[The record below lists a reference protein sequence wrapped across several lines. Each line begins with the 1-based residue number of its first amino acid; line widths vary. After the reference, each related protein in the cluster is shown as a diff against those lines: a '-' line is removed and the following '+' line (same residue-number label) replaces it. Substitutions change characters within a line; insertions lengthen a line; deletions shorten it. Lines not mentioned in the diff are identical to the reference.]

1 MFETYIP
8 GFSNTLTFQ
17 PELTGGGPAYTTI
30 TPDFM
35 PEPAEGPAPAAMT
48 PQEEFQA
55 RVRQIEAM
63 VPGTQAAQPPSIRP
77 SPSAPPMMSAPGAYV
92 PGFTPMLLNQATPER
107 ASMLPFAPEAPARAS
122 TPAPAP
128 EAPARA
134 STPAADLGA
143 LAGLAIN
150 PMFIGTGLSGQPTQQ
165 AADLFIDPATGLTL
179 SKPRTVEL
187 DETGSLVR
195 EITPEGSVPGV
206 YFTDNRGISA
216 TAGLGK
222 GARFTP
228 LNPNAV
234 YTVINQRTGEVV
246 STGTG
251 AEGLK
256 AAQRATAELSKAGR
270 KSDWA
275 VVMNDAATG
284 APKVVANVDPRP
296 SAFGQFADVA
306 LPIAGAFLA
315 PITLGASAALG
326 AAAGSGLSSVAQGRS
341 LENTLLRAA
350 IAAGST
356 YAGNQLFGPVAGAKA
371 GAKVGSVAGQA
382 AGQAA
387 GKVAGQAIIDAA
399 GNMILPVGG
408 SILGSAAGSAIGAG
422 AGSLLGSAI
431 GSGPSAPRVPEPAR
445 QPVQV
450 TPEGEMILTAP
461 TTAPAVPT
469 GGALPFATAG
479 AGALAQPGVDAA
491 INSIKQQIEQ
501 KQAEQKPENEIVVRP
516 TDTFEEAFA
525 PLLAPGVGALNIP
538 ENEIVVTTSGKAPT
552 SFDKQPTLPLAPTL
566 PDLTKT
572 PVDVQGPKDNR
583 FTLEDI
589 YKYLRAAGLLS
600 SLVGGGGGGGRGGAG
615 TIPSGF
621 GFSSVFSGSLP
632 RATLPGAS
640 TGFAP
645 RPQTSRDYY
654 RYGYGP
660 SQSFFSYVPEG
671 ERNLSQAYTG
681 YAHGGMAEGGDTF
694 AVNRPGTG
702 RSDEIPAM
710 LSDGEYV
717 IDAETVALLGDGSSK
732 AGAERLDQFRINVRR
747 DKGRKL
753 AKGEFSVNAKR
764 PEHYLKGGRA

>member
-1 MFETYIP
+1 
-8 GFSNTLTFQ
+8 
-17 PELTGGGPAYTTI
+17 
-30 TPDFM
+30 
-35 PEPAEGPAPAAMT
+35 
-48 PQEEFQA
+48 
-55 RVRQIEAM
+55 
-63 VPGTQAAQPPSIRP
+63 
-77 SPSAPPMMSAPGAYV
+77 
-92 PGFTPMLLNQATPER
+92 
-107 ASMLPFAPEAPARAS
+107 MLPFAPEAPARAS

-128 EAPARA
+128 
-134 STPAADLGA
+134 TPAADLGA

-150 PMFIGTGLSGQPTQQ
+150 PMFFGTGLSGQPTQQ
-165 AADLFIDPATGLTL
+165 SADLFIDPATGLTL

-501 KQAEQKPENEIVVRP
+501 KQAEQKPENQIIVSGERVVPADINLGSIAPALTNRIPSSVPTQDVTSEIVVSGKRP

-525 PLLAPGVGALNIP
+525 PLLAPKVGTVNIP
-538 ENEIVVTTSGKAPT
+538 EDDNVITVTGKAPT
-552 SFDKQPTLPLAPTL
+552 SFDKTPAPPLAPTL

-572 PVDVQGPKDNR
+572 PVDVQGPEKSFLDKLKENLSVSDYMR
-583 FTLEDI
+583 L
-589 YKYLRAAGLLS
+589 AGLGIGL
-600 SLVGGGGGGGRGGAG
+600 LGGGGGGGRGALG
-615 TIPSGF
+615 TIPGGLFGGSGVF
-621 GFSSVFSGSLP
+621 GGSLP

-640 TGFAP
+640 TNFAP
-645 RPQTSRDYY
+645 RTADDLGPRTTQDYY

-660 SQSFFSYVPEG
+660 AQSFFSYVPKG
-671 ERNLSQAYTG
+671 ARNTSQAYTG
-681 YAHGGMAEGGDTF
+681 YEQEEPRGMYLGGK
-694 AVNRPGTG
+694 AVNGPGTG